1 MNTENQV
8 ETNLAIKIAN
18 LELVNARLQAEV
30 SQLQEQLKSKKDP
43 KKK

>member
-18 LELVNARLQAEV
+18 LELTNARLQV
-30 SQLQEQLKSKKDP
+30 KIGQLQEQLKPKKDP

>member
-1 MNTENQV
+1 MNAESQV

-18 LELVNARLQAEV
+18 LELTNARLQVKIA
-30 SQLQEQLKSKKDP
+30 QLQEQLKSKEDP

>member
-1 MNTENQV
+1 MNTESQV

-18 LELVNARLQAEV
+18 LELVNARLQAKIG
-30 SQLQEQLKSKKDP
+30 QLQEQLKSKKDP

>member
-1 MNTENQV
+1 MDNQI

-18 LELVNARLQAEV
+18 LELENARLKAQITVLHNKNNQPEA
-30 SQLQEQLKSKKDP
+30 

>member
-18 LELVNARLQAEV
+18 LELANARLQV
-30 SQLQEQLKSKKDP
+30 KVGQLQEQIKSKEDP